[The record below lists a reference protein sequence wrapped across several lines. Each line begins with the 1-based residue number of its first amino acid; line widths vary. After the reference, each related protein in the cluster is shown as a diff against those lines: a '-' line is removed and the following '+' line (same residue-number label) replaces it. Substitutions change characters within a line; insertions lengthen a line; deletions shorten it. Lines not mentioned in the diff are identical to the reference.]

1 VTNAGKL
8 ARHVPPTGAPFF
20 GTMGA
25 PLLQPM
31 FSNLTSG
38 SGNSGI
44 GLMAN
49 AGMLIEQPCF
59 HTSTRLHP

>member
-8 ARHVPPTGAPFF
+8 ASHVPPTGAP
-20 GTMGA
+20 
-25 PLLQPM
+25 LLQPV

-38 SGNSGI
+38 CGNSGT